1 MYLNVQYTGL
11 SLSGLLA
18 FTTLTK
24 SLQLVSPNL
33 VSSLRCVELVMA
45 FGVQSL
51 ITMEEPSP
59 LSCLGAGLIIIGVII
74 LAFHVSSDVSHW
86 RFYDIMSRP
95 RWRNWRMRLLDSS
108 RILGDQV
115 MKIWKLEDYLEVIP
129 KLLRY

>member
-1 MYLNVQYTGL
+1 M

-51 ITMEEPSP
+51 ITMEEPSL

-74 LAFHVSSDVSHW
+74 LAFHVSSDVSCL
-86 RFYDIMSRP
+86 RCYVIIIMSR
-95 RWRNWRMRLLDSS
+95 
-108 RILGDQV
+108 
-115 MKIWKLEDYLEVIP
+115 
-129 KLLRY
+129 